1 MKNRDKMNFD
11 GNAPQ
16 NRESELS
23 ECQGESLGSRFAKR
37 KVIDLKDSGIPWIG
51 EIPKDWEI
59 RSLKRQFKIIS
70 GATPKTDKKEYWD
83 GEIIWIT
90 PADYKNEDHFIGQ
103 GKRNISIKGLEAC
116 GTELVPIG
124 SLIFSKRAPI
134 GTVSLSKVKLCTNQ
148 GCLSCVPFPY
158 SDSNFFYY
166 VILSAS
172 KEFELLGTGTT
183 FMEISSKNFSNFQIG
198 VPSLQEQKTIAE
210 FLDRKCGEI
219 DELVALQNKM
229 IEELKAYKQSII
241 TETVTKGL
249 NPNVPLKDSG
259 IEWIGEIPQHWKVVR
274 LGAIGSTIN
283 GISKDAS
290 SFGEGFPFVSYK
302 DVYNHYNLP
311 NTVNGL
317 VKSNENEQKVFSVN
331 YGDIFFTRTSET
343 IEEIGFSSVCL
354 NSIPNAVFAGFLIRF
369 RPIPNIIEPKFSK
382 FFFRAICHRN
392 YFVKEMNLVT
402 RASLSQNLLKS
413 MPVLLPP
420 LSEQQEI
427 ADFLDKKC
435 SEIDS
440 LIELKQQKI
449 EELKDYKKSIIY
461 EYVTGKKSVGT

>member
-11 GNAPQ
+11 GNTPQ

-37 KVIDLKDSGIPWIG
+37 NVTDLKDSGIPWIG
-51 EIPKDWEI
+51 KIPKDWEI
-59 RSLKRQFKIIS
+59 VR
-70 GATPKTDKKEYWD
+70 T
-83 GEIIWIT
+83 
-90 PADYKNEDHFIGQ
+90 KNVFTQ
-103 GKRNISIKGLEAC
+103 GK
-116 GTELVPIG
+116 ELVGENSSSTQLLSLTTRGIKEVEIG
-124 SLIFSKRAPI
+124 STSGKVPDSYNTYQLVKKDNMVMCLFDLDCSAVFSGLSPYEGMISPAYKVLTVKEGFKPKFYDYWFNYIFDGRKYMF
-134 GTVSLSKVKLCTNQ
+134 LSKNIRYSLTYDEFASLGIVK
-148 GCLSCVPFPY
+148 PP
-158 SDSNFFYY
+158 
-166 VILSAS
+166 IL
-172 KEFELLGTGTT
+172 
-183 FMEISSKNFSNFQIG
+183 
-198 VPSLQEQKTIAE
+198 EQKAIAE

-219 DELVALQNKM
+219 DKLVALQDKM

-420 LSEQQEI
+420 LFEQQEI